1 MNVKNLFRMAVL
13 IAGCALLILSICLFS
28 FFAYAVYV
36 SYQPNTT
43 VPRMG
48 DIPDALTRSADGY
61 QFDERT
67 LTAQNA
73 VWAILI
79 DENGD
84 VIWSAARPDDV
95 PTHYTISQVAQFSK
109 WYLADYPVLT
119 HIREDGLLVVGWPK
133 HSVWKYNVEHPQILM
148 IPTIK
153 FAFVMVLL
161 SLLCVIGLSAL
172 LLRRWFRREQ
182 QTRDEV
188 RASWITGI
196 SHDIRTPLSL
206 VMGYAGDMEQD
217 AALPD
222 ARRQQAGIIRRQ
234 SETIKNLVSDLN
246 LTMKLDYAMQPLRRT
261 LVNPC
266 ALLREAAASLLNS
279 GLSDCYT
286 LHLDVPDGSP
296 TLFADEML
304 IKRALQN
311 LLNNCIIH
319 NPSGCAIYLR
329 ATCKR
334 SWHIQV
340 ESIAPQRSSAASHSK
355 PRAAAPDDTVPHGTG
370 LKLVRQIARAHGGRA
385 IFYTLP
391 GSFCCELILPKV

>member
-1 MNVKNLFRMAVL
+1 MNAKNLFRMAVL
-13 IAGCALLILSICLFS
+13 IAGSALLILAICLFS

-36 SYQPNTT
+36 SNQPNTT

-48 DIPDALTRSADGY
+48 NIPDALVRTADGY
-61 QFDERT
+61 QFDEST
-67 LTAQNA
+67 LAEQNA

-95 PTHYTISQVAQFSK
+95 PTHYTINHVAQFSK

-119 HIREDGLLVVGWPK
+119 LVREDGLLVVGWPK
-133 HSVWKYNVEHPQILM
+133 HSVWKLTISHPEMLM
-148 IPTIK
+148 IPAIRLVLVTI
-153 FAFVMVLL
+153 LL

-222 ARRQQAGIIRRQ
+222 ARRQQSGIIRQQ

-279 GLSDCYT
+279 GLSDSYA

-304 IKRALQN
+304 MRRALQN
-311 LLNNCIIH
+311 LLNNCIVH

-329 ATCKR
+329 ARCKR
-334 SWHIQV
+334 SWHIQI
-340 ESIAPQRSSAASHSK
+340 ESIAPQQSASSSKAK
-355 PRAAAPDDTVPHGTG
+355 PRPTAPDDTVPHGTG
-370 LKLVRQIARAHGGRA
+370 LKLVRQIARAHGGRTV
-385 IFYTLP
+385 FYTLP
-391 GSFCCELILPKV
+391 GSFCCELILPRV